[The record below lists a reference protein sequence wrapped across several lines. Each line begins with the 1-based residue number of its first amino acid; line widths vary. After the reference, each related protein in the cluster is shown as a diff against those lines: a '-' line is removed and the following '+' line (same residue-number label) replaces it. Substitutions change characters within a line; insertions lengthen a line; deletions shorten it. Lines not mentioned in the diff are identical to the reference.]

1 MEVRIKMVRIIDDF
15 FAGHNGIGEMKEPEA
30 LIQCKTVLTTDDII
44 SISITNKSYQM
55 EFIFW

>member
-1 MEVRIKMVRIIDDF
+1 MEVTVKVVRIIDDF
-15 FAGHNGIGEMKEPEA
+15 FVGHNGMEKMKEGEA
-30 LIQCKTVLTTDDII
+30 LIQRKTLSTRNDII